1 MKRKHAHRPQSVH
14 SKHNNDVITARLKPV
29 DPVIKPLC
37 NVNYTIPKAWL
48 DDLKIKESDKKES
61 LVDEHEN
68 TSISSES
75 AGLQTI
81 IDDLRDEL
89 SETRK
94 QLDAVTLE
102 RNRYKSK
109 TELTECK
116 LWDEQDTLHEQVAE
130 LTATNQELTEKVKH
144 LTAQNENLNKLIN
157 YGPDTTTSDTSE
169 AAPSDSQSTYIVFN
183 GTNLTIFLKANNL
196 TTIVSHILL
205 AEDHTF
211 AYTYDK
217 IVSQL
222 QGRNV
227 AAFHDYYIIKIS
239 N

>member
-1 MKRKHAHRPQSVH
+1 MQRHQSPKQYLINAAVD
-14 SKHNNDVITARLKPV
+14 KAVNNSIRIV
-29 DPVIKPLC
+29 
-37 NVNYTIPKAWL
+37 
-48 DDLKIKESDKKES
+48 KKE
-61 LVDEHEN
+61 LRQYIDEQLNNCCN
-68 TSISSES
+68 TTESISSERV
-75 AGLQTI
+75 GLQTI

-102 RNRYKSK
+102 RNTYKSK

-116 LWDEQDTLHEQVAE
+116 LWDEQDNLHEQVAD
-130 LTATNQELTEKVKH
+130 LTATNQELMEKVKH

-157 YGPDTTTSDTSE
+157 YGSDTHISE
-169 AAPSDSQSTYIVFN
+169 NTHENPQSTYIVFN
-183 GTNLTIFLKANNL
+183 RTNLTIFLKANNL

-211 AYTYDK
+211 AYAYDK
-217 IVSQL
+217 IASQL

-227 AAFHDYYIIKIS
+227 ASFHDYYIIKTS

>member
-1 MKRKHAHRPQSVH
+1 MQRHQSPKQYLIYAAVD
-14 SKHNNDVITARLKPV
+14 KAVNNSIRIV
-29 DPVIKPLC
+29 
-37 NVNYTIPKAWL
+37 
-48 DDLKIKESDKKES
+48 KKE
-61 LVDEHEN
+61 LQQYIDEQLNNYCN
-68 TSISSES
+68 TTESVSSES

-102 RNRYKSK
+102 RNTYKSK

-116 LWDEQDTLHEQVAE
+116 LWDEQDNLYEQIAE
-130 LTATNQELTEKVKH
+130 LTATNQELMEKVKH

-157 YGPDTTTSDTSE
+157 YGSDTTTSDTSE
-169 AAPSDSQSTYIVFN
+169 VAPSDSQSTYIVFN
-183 GTNLTIFLKANNL
+183 RTNLTDFLK
-196 TTIVSHILL
+196 TTDLDTVMSHILL
-205 AEDHTF
+205 SEKHNF
-211 AYTYDK
+211 AYVYDK
-217 IVSQL
+217 IIDQL

-227 AAFHDYYIIKIS
+227 ASFHDYYIIKTS

>member
-1 MKRKHAHRPQSVH
+1 MKRKHSHRPQSVQN
-14 SKHNNDVITARLKPV
+14 KRDDVITVRLKPI
-29 DPVIKPLC
+29 DPAIKPLC

-48 DDLKIKESDKKES
+48 DALKLKESDKKEP
-61 LVDEHEN
+61 LVDDHEN

-94 QLDAVTLE
+94 QLDTVTLE
-102 RNRYKSK
+102 RNQYKSK

-116 LWDEQDTLHEQVAE
+116 LWDEQDDLHEQIAE
-130 LTATNQELTEKVKH
+130 LAATNLKLTERVKH

-157 YGPDTTTSDTSE
+157 YDVDTDTSDTSE
-169 AAPSDSQSTYIVFN
+169 AAPSDSQPTYIVFN
-183 GTNLTIFLKANNL
+183 RDLLTDFIETKDITKA
-196 TTIVSHILL
+196 IAHILIP
-205 AEDHTF
+205 EDRTF
-211 AYTYDK
+211 AYVYDR
-217 IVSQL
+217 ITNQL
-222 QGRNV
+222 QDRNV
-227 AAFHDYYIIKIS
+227 ASFRAYYIVKTF

>member
-1 MKRKHAHRPQSVH
+1 MQRHQSP
-14 SKHNNDVITARLKPV
+14 KQYLINAAV
-29 DPVIKPLC
+29 D
-37 NVNYTIPKAWL
+37 KAVSNS
-48 DDLKIKESDKKES
+48 IRIVKKE
-61 LVDEHEN
+61 LQQYIDEQRNHRCDTTE
-68 TSISSES
+68 SVSSES

-102 RNRYKSK
+102 RNTYKSK

-116 LWDEQDTLHEQVAE
+116 LWDEQDNLHEQIAD
-130 LTATNQELTEKVKH
+130 LTATNQELLEKVKH

-157 YGPDTTTSDTSE
+157 YDPDTTTSDTSE
-169 AAPSDSQSTYIVFN
+169 AAQSNSQSTYIVFN
-183 GTNLTIFLKANNL
+183 RTNLTIFLKANNL

-217 IVSQL
+217 IASQL
-222 QGRNV
+222 RGRNI
-227 AAFHDYYIIKIS
+227 ASFYDYYIIKIS